1 MKVLLVSGPNLN
13 TLGERNPELYG
24 TQTLPEVEGLVQ
36 KRAEEWNVEVRP
48 YQSNHEGAII
58 DFLQQEKNADGVI
71 INPGALAHYGL
82 SLRDALEHFPGLVVE
97 VHLTNIFARDAFR
110 HESVTAPVAAGGGER
125 AGLARLPGGAGCAG
139 GAAARE
145 ARLLSPGPGPSR
157 SEGGSMTDRLGRVRA
172 AMAAAGL
179 DALLVTNG
187 VNRRY
192 LSGFTGTAGW
202 VLVSAET
209 ASLAT
214 DFRYWEQVGG
224 QAPDFTLYKQ
234 EGPQAEWLP
243 GFVETLGGRKLGF
256 EAAEVS
262 VAAHKQLRD
271 TIAAMPAP
279 KRPALVQSEG
289 LVEKL
294 RAVKDGAELRLLE
307 RAVQLGDEAFGA
319 VADRIE
325 PGWTERRVAW
335 EIEKYAREHGAEA
348 MSFATIVG
356 GGPWGRGRMRSRA
369 RSGLRRARRS

>member
-1 MKVLLVSGPNLN
+1 
-13 TLGERNPELYG
+13 
-24 TQTLPEVEGLVQ
+24 
-36 KRAEEWNVEVRP
+36 
-48 YQSNHEGAII
+48 
-58 DFLQQEKNADGVI
+58 
-71 INPGALAHYGL
+71 
-82 SLRDALEHFPGLVVE
+82 
-97 VHLTNIFARDAFR
+97 
-110 HESVTAPVAAGGGER
+110 
-125 AGLARLPGGAGCAG
+125 
-139 GAAARE
+139 
-145 ARLLSPGPGPSR
+145 
-157 SEGGSMTDRLGRVRA
+157 MTDRLGRVRA

-289 LVEKL
+289 WW
-294 RAVKDGAELRLLE
+294 R
-307 RAVQLGDEAFGA
+307 
-319 VADRIE
+319 
-325 PGWTERRVAW
+325 
-335 EIEKYAREHGAEA
+335 
-348 MSFATIVG
+348 SC
-356 GGPWGRGRMRSRA
+356 GR
-369 RSGLRRARRS
+369 